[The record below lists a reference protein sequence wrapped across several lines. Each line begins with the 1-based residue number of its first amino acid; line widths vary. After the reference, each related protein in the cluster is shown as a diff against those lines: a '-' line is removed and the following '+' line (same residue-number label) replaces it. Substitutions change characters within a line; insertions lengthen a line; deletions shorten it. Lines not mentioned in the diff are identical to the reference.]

1 MISLPRPMMERRQ
14 PSFLWEQ
21 RSLKSDERRATG
33 SDCSSWSTTRKVPVG
48 FARRLNREHSDR
60 MPTVIPRELIQDH
73 PLANSIRCLMAAVNS
88 RRLVNLI
95 RLLALACRRGSTPA
109 AF

>member
-1 MISLPRPMMERRQ
+1 
-14 PSFLWEQ
+14 
-21 RSLKSDERRATG
+21 
-33 SDCSSWSTTRKVPVG
+33 
-48 FARRLNREHSDR
+48 